1 MTNATMK
8 KLLAALLGFSCAT
21 PLLAQEV
28 DQLDLINQAEFRL
41 LSEDLGGALAY
52 RAQTPTEP
60 LGTTGFDIGFG
71 VTAAHIRNSEILE
84 RVTSDSASAT
94 IPVPSLRI
102 HKGLPWGFDVGLAYA
117 AIPGSNLE
125 YIGGELRYALLLGG
139 VAAPAI
145 GVRGSLTKLRGVD
158 QLEIDTRGLDLSISK
173 GFAVLTPYAG
183 AGRVWVESDPK
194 NVSGLVKEE
203 FELNKV
209 FVGLGFKLALFNIN
223 LEADRIGDV
232 EGFSIKAGLRF

>member
-1 MTNATMK
+1 MTTMRVFAV
-8 KLLAALLGFSCAT
+8 LLGLAAAMPSLGQT
-21 PLLAQEV
+21 V
-28 DQLDLINQAEFRL
+28 DQLNAIGQAEFRL

-52 RAQTPTEP
+52 RPQTPTEP
-60 LGTTGFDIGFG
+60 LGVTGFDIGVG
-71 VTAAHIRNSEILE
+71 LTAAHIRNSEILE
-84 RVTSDSASAT
+84 RATSDSASAT
-94 IPVPSLRI
+94 IPVPTLRI

-158 QLEIDTRGLDLSISK
+158 QLELDTRGLDLSISK

-183 AGRVWVESDPK
+183 VGRVWVESDPK
-194 NVSGLVKEE
+194 NVAGLVKEE

-223 LEADRIGDV
+223 LEADKTGDV
-232 EGFSIKAGLRF
+232 DAFSIKAGLRF

>member
-1 MTNATMK
+1 MRFSFAF
-8 KLLAALLGFSCAT
+8 LLGLIFPG
-21 PLLAQEV
+21 PLLAQQV
-28 DQLDLINQAEFRL
+28 DQLELINQAQFRL

-52 RAQTPTEP
+52 RPQTPTEP
-60 LGTTGFDIGFG
+60 LGVTGFDIGVG
-71 VTAAHIRNSEILE
+71 LTAARIRNVAILE

-102 HKGLPWGFDVGLAYA
+102 HKGLPLGFDVGFIYA

-145 GVRGSLTKLRGVD
+145 GVRGNLTKLRGVD
-158 QLEIDTRGLDLSISK
+158 QLEVDTRGLDLSISK
-173 GFAVLTPYAG
+173 GFAFFTPYAG
-183 AGRVWVESDPK
+183 VGRVWVESQP
-194 NVSGLVKEE
+194 NGVPGLVKEE
-203 FELNKV
+203 FELNKA
-209 FVGLGFKLALFNIN
+209 FIGLGFKLALLNIN
-223 LEADRIGDV
+223 LEADKTGDV